1 MAITNRQ
8 LRDALLSPE
17 MKHYFAKKLSPISTS
32 EVRIRIEETLKFLNI
47 ATYCHGNI
55 PVSKEIDEI
64 WHYWILETKEYQKLC
79 SSLQGRKFLH
89 HSSNDYLEHFDKNI
103 ETRNGLTQNIA
114 MLATYVLNYGPFE
127 KKRLK
132 YWPLA
137 AHLVEKS
144 GWSVRQLNRWLI
156 FELP

>member
-1 MAITNRQ
+1 MTITNQQ
-8 LRDALLSPE
+8 LRDAFLTPQL
-17 MKHYFAKKLSPISTS
+17 KHYFEQKLSPLPCA
-32 EVRIRIEETLKFLNI
+32 EVCVRVEEALKFLNI
-47 ATYCHGNI
+47 AVYCHGNI

-79 SSLQGRKFLH
+79 SALQGRKFLD
-89 HSSNDYLEHFDKNI
+89 HSSNDYLKYFDKDI
-103 ETRNGLTQNIA
+103 ETRNDLTRDVA

-127 KKRLK
+127 KKRMK

-144 GWSVRQLNRWLI
+144 GWSARQLNRWLT
-156 FELP
+156 FGPP